1 MFEGKD
7 SYNYFSLALL
17 HLDVN
22 RRWKVL
28 WTTFKV
34 YRICTILLQFIL
46 MKELTSS
53 SLSKLVLL
61 MLLLCA
67 LLHRVI
73 VVKIVT
79 IIFLSPYYILMLI
92 GVGRYY
98 GPHSRFT
105 EFAQSY
111 YSLF

>member
-67 LLHRVI
+67 LLHRII
-73 VVKIVT
+73 VVKVCTNQHIIPT
-79 IIFLSPYYILMLI
+79 ILLQFVLMTNCAAL
-92 GVGRYY
+92 
-98 GPHSRFT
+98 T
-105 EFAQSY
+105 
-111 YSLF
+111 